1 MSSNLKQI
9 INNLSLPARE
19 CLDSA
24 ASLAVSHTHH
34 EIESEHLLL
43 MLLEKQTQL
52 VEQLCYHANGDA
64 LKLLEA
70 CQSSLAQLRSG
81 CHRAPVFS
89 VMLTDWLESAWMYAT
104 IRWQVDKLSPLLL
117 LASLLAEREL
127 HQGLPLYLQQALQIN
142 GELLDKA
149 VEMMMQQS
157 VTSSRSQGQA
167 SALMKYAHHL
177 TQAARDNKLDPV
189 LGREKEIRQ
198 LIDILLRRR
207 QNNPLL
213 TGEAGVGKT
222 ALVEGLAQRIVA
234 GNIPAALANVE
245 LFTLDFGLL
254 QAGASIKGE
263 FESRLQQLLEE
274 VKNYPLPIILFIDE
288 AHTLIGAGGQAGQ
301 NDAAN
306 LLKPALARG
315 ELRTIAAT
323 TQAEYKKYFEKDAAL
338 ARRFQLI
345 KVDEPTQEV
354 AIAMLRAMVPMME
367 QHHGVRILDSAV
379 TEAVQLA
386 ARYITGRQLPDK
398 SVTLLDSACARVAI
412 SQCGEPGPIEDLRAM
427 LAQRNIE
434 RQSLLREGS
443 PEHENIS
450 RHIEQL
456 QNSLNALLPEY
467 YQQQQLVQAIKAAGE
482 NEKEIAPLRRE
493 LHVRHQQHAYV
504 FDCVDAACVADIV
517 SGWTGIPLGRMVE
530 NERDVLLNLEQ
541 RLASRIMGQDHALA
555 QIARQIRIAKAQ
567 LADPRKPC
575 GVFMLVGPS
584 GVGKTETAIA
594 LAHEMYGG
602 ERSMITVNMS
612 EYQEAHSVA
621 GLKWAPPG
629 YVGYGQGGVFTE
641 SVRRR
646 PYSVILL
653 DEVEKAHPDVME
665 LFFQV
670 FDKGIME
677 DAEGQRIDFCNS
689 LIILTS
695 NVGSELIMRAM
706 RQGVK
711 EGDTVRSAQLDDIQQ
726 FLHPELKRFFPAAFL
741 GRLQVIPYLPVEG
754 EILQKIIQYKLAKI
768 VTRFEKA
775 TQVLLSYSDSLVEY
789 LADQCLIAESGAREI
804 DNLLLQLVLPLLSD
818 SLLSGDMLNKS
829 QIYLDVH
836 NNRVCFKAISSDK

>member
-9 INNLSLPARE
+9 INNLSLQARE

-24 ASLAVSHTHH
+24 ASLAVSQTHH
-34 EIESEHLLL
+34 EIENEHLLL
-43 MLLEKQTQL
+43 MLLEKQTHL

-70 CQSSLAQLRSG
+70 CQASLAQLRCG
-81 CHRAPVFS
+81 CHRSPVFS
-89 VMLTDWLESAWMYAT
+89 IMLTDWLESAWMYAT
-104 IRWQVDKLSPLLL
+104 IRWQKDKLSPLLL
-117 LASLLAEREL
+117 LATLLAERKL

-142 GELLDKA
+142 GEQLDKA
-149 VEMMMQQS
+149 VEIMMQQQS
-157 VTSSRSQGQA
+157 VAASEPKVQA

-177 TQAARDNKLDPV
+177 TQAARENKLDPV

-234 GNIPAALANVE
+234 GNIPAALTKVE
-245 LFTLDFGLL
+245 LFTLDLGLL
-254 QAGASIKGE
+254 QAGASVKGE
-263 FESRLQQLLEE
+263 FENRLQQLLDE

-288 AHTLIGAGGQAGQ
+288 AHSLIGAGGQAGQ

-345 KVDEPTQEV
+345 KVDEPSQEV

-367 QHHGVRILDSAV
+367 QHHGVRILDGAV

-427 LAQRNIE
+427 LAQRNVE
-434 RQSLLREGS
+434 RQSLLREGNS
-443 PEHENIS
+443 EHENVS
-450 RHIEQL
+450 RQIEQL
-456 QNSLNALLPEY
+456 QTSLNLLLPEY
-467 YQQQQLVQAIKAAGE
+467 HEQQRLVQAINAAGD
-482 NEKEIAPLRRE
+482 NETAITPLRSE
-493 LHVRHQQHAYV
+493 LQARHQQHAYV

-530 NERDVLLNLEQ
+530 NERDVLINLEQ
-541 RLASRIMGQDHALA
+541 RLAYRIMGQDHALA
-555 QIARQIRIAKAQ
+555 QIARQIRIAKTQ
-567 LADPRKPC
+567 LADPQKPC

-621 GLKWAPPG
+621 GLKGAPPG

-653 DEVEKAHPDVME
+653 DEVEKAHPDVLE

-677 DAEGQRIDFCNS
+677 DAEGQRIDFRNS

-695 NVGSELIMRAM
+695 NVGSELIMRAI

-711 EGDTVRSAQLDDIQQ
+711 EGDTVRAAELDDIQQ
-726 FLHPELKRFFPAAFL
+726 FLHPELQRFFPTALL

-754 EILQKIIQYKLAKI
+754 EILQTIIRHKLAKI
-768 VTRFEKA
+768 VIRFEKA
-775 TQVLLSYSDSLVEY
+775 TQLRLTYSDRLVEY
-789 LADQCLIAESGAREI
+789 LAGHCLIAESGAREV
-804 DNLLLQLVLPLLSD
+804 DNLLLQQVLPLLSD
-818 SLLSGDMLNKS
+818 SLLSGDMVNRS
-829 QIYLDVH
+829 NIYLDVQD
-836 NNRVCFKAISSDK
+836 NKICFNSISSD